1 MRRQKVG
8 LILNVI
14 ILLCW
19 SFVGISR
26 AITAPSW
33 LLMLDGGIMMAY
45 LLMTIDDIFALVRA
59 AKAKREA
66 ATAQES
72 TTEDSSREE

>member
-1 MRRQKVG
+1 MRRQKES

-45 LLMTIDDIFALVRA
+45 LLMAIDDIFALRA

-66 ATAQES
+66 TTAQES
-72 TTEDSSREE
+72 TTEGSDREE

>member
-59 AKAKREA
+59 AKAKRGA